1 MSLPS
6 GLEGKIGSTSSASTI
21 SSSPL
26 PSTLPHPSSS
36 SSSSPLPH
44 SSRSS
49 SFETLDE
56 PVSETILRDIRMV
69 GQKLRH
75 VLVPTDS
82 TTVKELRD
90 WDLWGPLLL
99 CLLLALSLSF
109 SASTESSQTAAVF
122 AGVFVIVWVGAGVVT
137 INAQLLGG
145 NISFLQ
151 SVCVLG
157 YCIAPL
163 VVASLVTHFVSAW
176 WVHWLVVWVALVWST
191 KASVGFIQVM
201 VPGEKRALGVY
212 PVLLFYFSIA
222 WLILVSSVYGGGTTG
237 GSGGAFESTAPP
249 PPPPDIIS
257 STGFSG

>member
-1 MSLPS
+1 MGG
-6 GLEGKIGSTSSASTI
+6 GLEGKIGQSSSSPMSSSLSLSSASSAI
-21 SSSPL
+21 SPVL
-26 PSTLPHPSSS
+26 PTSSS
-36 SSSSPLPH
+36 SSSSA
-44 SSRSS
+44 SSLRASSS

-56 PVSETILRDIRMV
+56 PVSETILRDVRMV
-69 GQKLRH
+69 AQKIRH
-75 VLVPTDS
+75 VLIPTDS

-109 SASTESSQTAAVF
+109 SSSTETSQTAAVF

-145 NISFLQ
+145 HISFLQ

-163 VVASLVTHFVSAW
+163 VLASLVTHLLSAW
-176 WVHWLVVWVALVWST
+176 WVHWLVVAVAFVWST
-191 KASVGFIQVM
+191 KASVGFMSVM

-222 WLILVSSVYGGGTTG
+222 WLILVSSVYAGDDSASSTLPIIPPVINGTS
-237 GSGGAFESTAPP
+237 GSG
-249 PPPPDIIS
+249 
-257 STGFSG
+257 